1 MRVLVT
7 GANGGVGST
16 IIDQLG
22 NTDVEVRATCRRP
35 DRRRWP
41 SVDAV
46 PSDLDEPQTLRPALE
61 GVDAVFLVS
70 FAQPEVLPDLVE
82 EMAAA
87 GVHKVVVLSTIDTTR
102 TEPFVEYNK
111 QRHLA
116 VENAA
121 IDGGFD
127 TVCLRPGAFARN
139 AIRFWAGQIREHR
152 RVGLPFPDSHQAPIA
167 DEDIATV
174 AVTALTTSQLDG
186 QKVVLTGP
194 HSLSMREQVGLIGRA
209 VTESIDITVLSDTQ
223 ARALYGQVL
232 PPQYLDLLM
241 AQWAFEVTEP
251 AEVTDAV
258 PTITGRKAVTFGDWA
273 TGHRDAFLS
282 AWTPGTGTVG

>member
-7 GANGGVGST
+7 GANGGVGAT
-16 IIDQLG
+16 IIDHLQD
-22 NTDVEVRATCRRP
+22 TDVEVRATCRRP

-41 SVDAV
+41 SVEAL
-46 PSDLDEPQTLRPALE
+46 PSDLEQPHTLRPALE

-70 FAQPEVLPDLVE
+70 FAPPDALPELVDH
-82 EMAAA
+82 MAAA
-87 GVHKVVVLSTIDTTR
+87 GVEKVVVLSTIDTTR
-102 TEPFVEYNK
+102 AEPFVEYNK

-121 IDGGFD
+121 IGGGFA

-139 AIRFWAGQIREHR
+139 AIRFWANQIRENR

-167 DEDIATV
+167 DEDIAGV
-174 AVTALTTSQLDG
+174 AVRALTTSQLDG

-194 HSLSMREQVGLIGRA
+194 ESLTMREQVGLIGRA
-209 VTESIDITVLSDTQ
+209 ISEAIDITVLSDAQ
-223 ARALYGQVL
+223 ARARYGQVL
-232 PPQYLDLLM
+232 PPRYLDLLM

-251 AEVTDAV
+251 ADVTQAV
-258 PTITGRKAVTFGDWA
+258 PTILGRPAIAFGDWA
-273 TGHRDAFLS
+273 AGHRDAF
-282 AWTPGTGTVG
+282 AN

>member
-16 IIDQLG
+16 IIDLLRE
-22 NTDVEVRATCRRP
+22 TDAEVRATCRRP

-41 SVDAV
+41 SVDVV
-46 PSDLDEPQTLRPALE
+46 PGDLDEPQTLRPALRS
-61 GVDAVFLVS
+61 VDAVFLVS
-70 FAQPEVLPDLVE
+70 FAPPKVLPDLVE
-82 EMAAA
+82 EMTAA
-87 GVHKVVVLSTIDTTR
+87 GVQKVVVLSTIDTTR
-102 TEPFVEYNK
+102 TEQFVEYNK

-121 IDGGFD
+121 IDGGFA

-139 AIRFWAGQIREHR
+139 AIRFWAHQIRVHR
-152 RVGLPFPDSHQAPIA
+152 SVGLPFPESQQAPIA
-167 DEDIATV
+167 DDDIAAV
-174 AVTALTTSQLDG
+174 GVTALTTSTLDG
-186 QKVVLTGP
+186 QKIVLTGP
-194 HSLSMREQVGLIGRA
+194 ASLTMREQVGLIGDA
-209 VTESIDITVLSDTQ
+209 ISHPIDITALSDTQ

-258 PTITGRKAVTFGDWA
+258 PTITGRPAIPFGDWA
-273 TGHRDAFLS
+273 VRHREAF
-282 AWTPGTGTVG
+282 VG